1 MTKGKYGVPL
11 ERSDYLQ
18 LPRHPD
24 SCAEDGEDGFAEWL
38 ERHEGE
44 RLAVD
49 LFSGAGGLSLG
60 IQRAGWTIAAGVDF
74 DERALETHAANFS
87 GLSLHMDLGRPE
99 VRDHLVGLLARTKI
113 DLVAGGP
120 PCQPFSRAGRS
131 KIRDLV
137 RNHGRDPEDHRKQLW
152 RAYLDVVTRVRPR
165 AVLMENVPDMGL
177 GDDFAVVRII
187 EEKLEDLGYAT
198 QLRLVDAWHYGVPQ
212 HRKRLIL
219 LARNDVERFDWEP
232 MRDKAVSL
240 RDAIYDLPELEV
252 VPRQRVGDREL
263 PYTSKKLSAF
273 ARLMREEAEDG
284 VIHDHM
290 TRRVREDDWEI
301 FSQHMDSKTLY
312 SDLPKELRRYRA
324 DSFTDKYKKLAWD
337 ELSRSIT
344 AHIAKDGYWY
354 IHPEEPRTLTVR
366 EAARIQTF
374 PDRFRFAGMRSD
386 AFRQIGNA
394 VPPLLGEAAASA
406 VAPMEGKPTGV
417 RLHPHWRRVRDD
429 LNRWAEDARQQA
441 GWYNYPGPEML
452 PPQAAVMALL
462 SGSRIRQSEVRDIM
476 ETIRGMK
483 SVTSK
488 VFERM
493 LSLAPTHATRVK
505 LGRLQPMVDDRPAWR
520 DGKKHDVPQRLGFK
534 PAEEALYTLLLG
546 DQDLLLIT
554 QGALRVGARV
564 NDSEADRTNKL
575 TDGRVNL
582 VRLVGAGTNA
592 SLRMA
597 ALRVIGND
605 YCKSSQPACQWC
617 PLSKHCEGKPQG
629 DDLYSVA
636 FDDSPAT

>member
-18 LPRHPD
+18 LPRHPE
-24 SCAEDGEDGFAEWL
+24 SCTEDGFAEWL
-38 ERHEGE
+38 ESHVSE

-49 LFSGAGGLSLG
+49 LFSGAGGLSFG
-60 IQRAGWTIAAGVDF
+60 IEQSGWTVAAGVDF

-87 GLSLHMDLGRPE
+87 GLSLHMDLGNPD
-99 VRDHLVGLLARTKI
+99 VRDRLVELLAPAEI

-137 RNHGRDPEDHRKQLW
+137 RNHGRDPHDHRKQLW

-187 EEKLEDLGYAT
+187 EEKLEELGYAT
-198 QLRLVDAWHYGVPQ
+198 QLRLVDAWQYGVPQ

-219 LARNDVERFDWEP
+219 LARNDIEQFDWAP
-232 MRDKAVSL
+232 KKDGVVSL
-240 RDAIYDLPELEV
+240 REAIYDLPELEV
-252 VPRQRVGDREL
+252 VPRERVGDREMKY
-263 PYTSKKLSAF
+263 PKLVQRSAF
-273 ARLMREEAEDG
+273 ADLMREDAQED
-284 VIHDHM
+284 VVHDHM

-301 FSQHMDSKTLY
+301 FSEHMHSRTLY
-312 SDLPKELRRYRA
+312 SDLPENLRRYRA
-324 DSFTDKYKKLAWD
+324 DSFTDKYKKLDWN

-354 IHPEEPRTLTVR
+354 IHPEQPRTLTVR

-374 PDRFRFAGMRSD
+374 PDRFRFAGTRSD

-394 VPPLLGEAAASA
+394 VPPLLGRAAASA
-406 VAPMEGKPTGV
+406 LAPIEGKSAAAGLT
-417 RLHPHWRRVRDD
+417 PHWRRVRDD
-429 LNRWAEDARQQA
+429 LDRWAESAREQE

-452 PPQAAVMALL
+452 SPQAAVAALL
-462 SGSRIRQSEVRDIM
+462 SGSRVRPGELRDIM
-476 ETIRGMK
+476 QTIRGMK
-483 SVTSK
+483 CVTNK

-493 LSLAPTHATRVK
+493 LEQAPTTSARDK
-505 LGRLQPMVDDRPAWR
+505 LKRLLPLVDDRYAWR
-520 DGKKHDVPQRLGFK
+520 DEKKHDVPERLDFK

-546 DQDLLLIT
+546 DQDLLLVT

-564 NDSEADRTNKL
+564 NDSESDRTNKL

-605 YCKSSQPACQWC
+605 FCKSSDPGCHWC
-617 PLSKHCEGKPQG
+617 PLTKHCAGKPPAQ
-629 DDLYSVA
+629 DLYSVTYG
-636 FDDSPAT
+636 DETPDS

>member
-11 ERSDYLQ
+11 ERSDCLP

-24 SCAEDGEDGFAEWL
+24 SCTEEDFTEWL
-38 ERHEGE
+38 ERHKGE

-60 IQRAGWTIAAGVDF
+60 IERAGWTVAAGVDYN
-74 DERALETHAANFS
+74 ERALETHAANFS
-87 GLSLHMDLGRPE
+87 GLSLHMDLGNPE
-99 VRDHLVGLLARTKI
+99 NRDRLVYLLLNAKV

-137 RNHGRDPEDHRKQLW
+137 RNHGRDPQDHRKQLW

-198 QLRLVDAWHYGVPQ
+198 QLRLVDAWQYGVPQ

-219 LARNDVERFDWEP
+219 LARNDIERFDWPP
-232 MRDKAVSL
+232 MREQFVSL
-240 RDAIYDLPELEV
+240 RDAISDLPKLDFK
-252 VPRQRVGDREL
+252 PRQRVGDREM
-263 PYTSKKLSAF
+263 PYEEPERLSSF
-273 ARLMREEAEDG
+273 ARIMRQSAETT

-301 FSQHMDSKTLY
+301 FSRHMDSKTLY
-312 SDLPKELRRYRA
+312 SDLPEELRRYRA
-324 DSFTDKYKKLAWD
+324 DSFTDKYKKLDWD

-354 IHPEEPRTLTVR
+354 IHPAEPRTLTVR
-366 EAARIQTF
+366 ESARIQTF
-374 PDRFRFAGMRSD
+374 PDRFRFAGTRSD
-386 AFRQIGNA
+386 AFKQIGNA
-394 VPPLLGEAAASA
+394 VPPLLGEAAAAAVTPIGEASA
-406 VAPMEGKPTGV
+406 NSGLT
-417 RLHPHWRRVRDD
+417 PHWRRVREE
-429 LNRWAEDARQQA
+429 LNLWAEQAREQD
-441 GWYNYPGPEML
+441 GWYQYPGPEML

-462 SGSRIRQSEVRDIM
+462 SGSRVKQSELRDIM
-476 ETIRGMK
+476 QTIRGMK
-483 SVTSK
+483 SVTAK

-493 LSLAPTHATRVK
+493 LMQAPTKSVRDRIS
-505 LGRLQPMVDDRPAWR
+505 RLKPLVDDRSAWR
-520 DGKKHDVPQRLGFK
+520 EVKEHEVPSKLGFK

-546 DQDLLLIT
+546 DQDLLLVT

-582 VRLVGAGTNA
+582 IRLVGAGTNA

-605 YCKSSQPACQWC
+605 YCKPNQPACGWC
-617 PLSKHCEGKPQG
+617 PLEKYCQGKPPG

-636 FDDSPAT
+636 SAEC